1 MSVKS
6 VKIIAPSGNRTPGK
20 CLEGAYVTTTPM
32 VPCACSCTTYC
43 VAPYLIFSQPTLL
56 FLLLINPSI
65 SLILSSYHYIH
76 HTVQPN
82 LKLITLQH
90 LYIFI
95 FIIFFSQQPTAT
107 INNPSPFFI
116 SNLLI
121 IIIILL
127 PLCPPASSILALCF
141 TNISPT
147 NMSLRD
153 DMIGPGEVLV
163 NVGTF
168 TTVSFNPFVL
178 HQSLPVVVDCI
189 ILLLLFSAMRKKNML
204 QIVHSSSEYECVVC
218 G

>member
-95 FIIFFSQQPTAT
+95 FIHYILFTTANC
-107 INNPSPFFI
+107 NNKQ
-116 SNLLI
+116 
-121 IIIILL
+121 
-127 PLCPPASSILALCF
+127 
-141 TNISPT
+141 SPT
-147 NMSLRD
+147 FLHFKPPHHHHPSSPLSSCFFNS
-153 DMIGPGEVLV
+153 
-163 NVGTF
+163 
-168 TTVSFNPFVL
+168 SFML
-178 HQSLPVVVDCI
+178 H
-189 ILLLLFSAMRKKNML
+189 
-204 QIVHSSSEYECVVC
+204 
-218 G
+218 